1 MEDYSFLRGRRKDWG
16 EKLWSIGEWILQWD
30 LQCTGGLQRFWAR
43 RARTSIDVLGLGV
56 TSRQGGWFW
65 GVLRSSIR
73 FKRREQA
80 ADSIRVRYVNSNSWI
95 VYLDLLLI
103 AKFYLRKC

>member
-1 MEDYSFLRGRRKDWG
+1 LG
-16 EKLWSIGEWILQWD
+16 ESLEYWTVLDRVNLQWN
-30 LQCTGGLQRFWAR
+30 LQCTGGLRRFWAQ
-43 RARTSIDVLGLGV
+43 RARISINILELGA

-65 GVLRSSIR
+65 GGVLR
-73 FKRREQA
+73 KQVKEQA